1 MAIMTIPSP
10 VGQGGKEFGEII
22 LKDDNA
28 IETQLIYCR
37 DAKISENNGVTTIDI
52 TNVPRLP
59 QLNGMFY
66 VSSKEPIET
75 WIGCDVYDFEV
86 KDGFATYAVRPIS
99 NVMKFD
105 NV

>member
-22 LKDDNA
+22 LNEAKA
-28 IETQLIYCR
+28 IETQSVYCR
-37 DAKISENNGVTTIDI
+37 YAKTSEKDGVTTIDI
-52 TNVPRLP
+52 SDVPDFEK
-59 QLNGMFY
+59 NNIFY
-66 VSSKEPIET
+66 VNSKEPVET
-75 WIGCDVYDFEV
+75 WIGCDVYDYKKNECY
-86 KDGFATYAVRPIS
+86 ATYVIKPIS